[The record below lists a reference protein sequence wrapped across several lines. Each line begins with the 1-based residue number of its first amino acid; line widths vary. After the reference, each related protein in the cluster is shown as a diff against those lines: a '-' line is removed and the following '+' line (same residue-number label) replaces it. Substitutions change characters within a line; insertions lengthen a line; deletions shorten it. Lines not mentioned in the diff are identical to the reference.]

1 MLFSSTV
8 FLFLFLPIVCALY
21 LLVRKELKDYVLLL
35 ASIFFYAWGEPRYVA
50 VMLLTIIINY
60 VGALVMPQ
68 KKKSPKADASK

>member
-8 FLFLFLPIVCALY
+8 FLFLFLSIVCALH

-50 VMLLTIIINY
+50 VMLLTISINY
-60 VGALVMPQ
+60 VGAILI
-68 KKKSPKADASK
+68 SKYKQAP